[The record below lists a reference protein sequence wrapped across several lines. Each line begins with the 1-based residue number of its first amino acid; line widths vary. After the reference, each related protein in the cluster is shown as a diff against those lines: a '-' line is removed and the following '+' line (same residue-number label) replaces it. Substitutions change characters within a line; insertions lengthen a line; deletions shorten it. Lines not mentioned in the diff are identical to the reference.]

1 MARHVRSPRHF
12 VHRPTGRAKETVP
25 EPPESAGL
33 CWHRGKSKEE
43 GDPVRVGAGWLN
55 LMARISSTWCVIGH
69 INALRGAAM
78 MRAVVR
84 AQNLLSQPPS
94 DAPCRAARRQGAR
107 TQVDGGDLEFFNV
120 TQRASHFKS
129 K

>member
-84 AQNLLSQPPS
+84 V